1 MDGDHGW
8 MGECA
13 FESGCLNAS
22 LSSMKKEAKS
32 PSKNDE
38 NGEGFLKVL
47 KKEKLG
53 NNCLCFRYSKRGH
66 GTSKAGITWEVVRNV
81 ESWGCH
87 CWFSV

>member
-47 KKEKLG
+47 KRKSWEMIVCALDTQSEVMEPAKLALPG
-53 NNCLCFRYSKRGH
+53 KL
-66 GTSKAGITWEVVRNV
+66 
-81 ESWGCH
+81 
-87 CWFSV
+87 